1 MNRHDNRQPDQLRDI
16 SFEPGVAPHASGSV
30 LCSFGDTKVICAATI
45 EEAVPRWMKYQ
56 GVKGGWLTA
65 EYSMLPYSTLDRKTR
80 DSTKGKVDGRSMEIQ
95 RLIGRS
101 LRATLDLSKL
111 GSRTIWIDC
120 DVIQADGGTRTASIT
135 GASVALGIA
144 LNSLLEEGKI
154 KTNPVSK
161 MVAAVSCGVHLD
173 TPLLDLNYLEDKDAS
188 VDCNIVMT
196 ENLDFVELQASGEEA
211 VFSDSELANMLGLA
225 RKGIKEIVT
234 LQKEAIAKGSKSV
247 SVDLPDFSATGGKLE
262 F

>member
-1 MNRHDNRQPDQLRDI
+1 MNRHDNRQPDQLREI
-16 SFEPGVAPHASGSV
+16 TFESGVAPHADGSV
-30 LCSFGDTKVICAATI
+30 LCSFGNTKVICAATI
-45 EEAVPRWMKYQ
+45 EDDVPRWMKYQ

-80 DSTKGKVDGRSMEIQ
+80 DSTRGKVDGRSMEIQ

-101 LRATLDLSKL
+101 LRATIDLSKL
-111 GSRTIWIDC
+111 GQRTIWIDC

-154 KTNPVSK
+154 KTHPISK
-161 MVAAVSCGVHLD
+161 LVAAVSCGVHLD
-173 TPLLDLNYLEDKDAS
+173 NPLLDLNYLEDKDAS

-196 ENLDFVELQASGEEA
+196 EDLDFVELQASGEEA

-225 RKGIKEIVT
+225 RKGIKDIVT
-234 LQKEAIAKGSKSV
+234 LQKEAIVAGSKPLNV
-247 SVDLPDFSATGGKLE
+247 NLPDFSAEGGKLN